1 MDRTVSIS
9 RAVVPEKAVLIRRA
23 VVERTVP
30 ELTYI
35 LQVHRRNE

>member
-9 RAVVPEKAVLIRRA
+9 RAVVEKAVLIRRA

-35 LQVHRRNE
+35 LQVHKRNE